1 MFNLFNKDVVKSYK
15 RILDDS
21 GTGDPGTGDSSGDGN
36 KNKPGDD
43 NRLTVVAT
51 KDPRTGRVTYKAT
64 DGTALFSQEHMNY
77 EIGEAR
83 KKESEKNKTL
93 VTQLEEMRDHAN
105 TSESLRQELQ
115 MQIEEL
121 QKAGLT
127 EKQQMDL
134 ELKQW
139 KTRHEN
145 DTNTLKQEVE
155 SWRKQFS
162 DSFVRQEIRKA
173 ANTNKVL
180 PLAVDQLD
188 DIIGTQA
195 EVKLMRD
202 QEGKEVPGMFEA
214 VVSIRDE
221 DAEGK
226 SIITTMPIDKAVAR
240 MRELPH
246 RYGNLFES
254 DQKGGVG
261 GGTMMNS
268 GSSLAGTV
276 PDFSKM
282 TVVEYQKW
290 RAANLDKV
298 GEA

>member
-1 MFNLFNKDVVKSYK
+1 MFNLFNKEVKSYK
-15 RILDDS
+15 RILDGESDPKLNPNDPS
-21 GTGDPGTGDSSGDGN
+21 GGGQN
-36 KNKPGDD
+36 KSDD
-43 NRLTVVAT
+43 NNRLTVIAT
-51 KDPRTGRVTYKAT
+51 KDSRTGRVTYKAT

-93 VTQLEEMRDHAN
+93 VVQLEEMRDHAN

-115 MQIEEL
+115 LQIEEL
-121 QKAGLT
+121 QKVGLT
-127 EKQQMDL
+127 EKQQMEL
-134 ELKQW
+134 EVKQW
-139 KTRHEN
+139 KTRHES
-145 DTNTLKQEVE
+145 DTSNLKKEAE
-155 SWRKQFS
+155 NWRKQFS
-162 DSFVRQEIRKA
+162 DSFVKQEIRKA
-173 ANTNKVL
+173 ASANKVL
-180 PLAVDQLD
+180 PLAIDQLD
-188 DIIGTQA
+188 DILGTQA

-202 QEGKEVPGMFEA
+202 TEGKEVPGMFEA

-221 DAEGK
+221 DAEGN
-226 SIITTMPIDKAVAR
+226 SIVTTLPIDKAVAR
-240 MRELPH
+240 MRELPN

-261 GGTMMNS
+261 KGTMMSDGNP
-268 GSSLAGTV
+268 LAGSV

-282 TVVEYQKW
+282 TVAEYQKW